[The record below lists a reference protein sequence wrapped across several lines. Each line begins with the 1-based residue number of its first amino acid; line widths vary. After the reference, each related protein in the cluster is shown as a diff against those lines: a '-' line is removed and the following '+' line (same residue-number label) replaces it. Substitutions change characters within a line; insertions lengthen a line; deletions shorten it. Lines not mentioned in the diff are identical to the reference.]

1 MGKNLS
7 SFMNPE
13 FLEQYRIQA
22 KKRYDRHKN
31 LFLDKY
37 GINIDL
43 LNSYFP
49 EFYNYIENRQFREAY
64 RCLKAGEANFS
75 TEEQKQIYD
84 TFEKIC
90 FNREEMDTVK
100 PGDWVKDDYNFIY
113 NVLKAENGS
122 FLIKKF
128 FDART
133 IRSIDYQTDTVSYT
147 ERFELMENFK
157 VELSNLDF
165 FQKPTAEETAKIE
178 LKPLSL
184 CFCLI
189 SSIFPLSA
197 DATSEIFVS
206 VLYT

>member
-90 FNREEMDTVK
+90 FNICSVYQLIWGTELLGKLIYK
-100 PGDWVKDDYNFIY
+100 PS
-113 NVLKAENGS
+113 S
-122 FLIKKF
+122 F
-128 FDART
+128 
-133 IRSIDYQTDTVSYT
+133 
-147 ERFELMENFK
+147 
-157 VELSNLDF
+157 
-165 FQKPTAEETAKIE
+165 
-178 LKPLSL
+178 
-184 CFCLI
+184 
-189 SSIFPLSA
+189 
-197 DATSEIFVS
+197 ATR
-206 VLYT
+206 

>member
-64 RCLKAGEANFS
+64 RCLKAGDFS
-75 TEEQKQIYD
+75 KRLLEGKESRGKTNQGLFGCLRVLHARKQ
-84 TFEKIC
+84 
-90 FNREEMDTVK
+90 
-100 PGDWVKDDYNFIY
+100 
-113 NVLKAENGS
+113 
-122 FLIKKF
+122 
-128 FDART
+128 
-133 IRSIDYQTDTVSYT
+133 
-147 ERFELMENFK
+147 
-157 VELSNLDF
+157 
-165 FQKPTAEETAKIE
+165 
-178 LKPLSL
+178 
-184 CFCLI
+184 
-189 SSIFPLSA
+189 
-197 DATSEIFVS
+197 
-206 VLYT
+206 